1 MRTSKY
7 LSKGVNLMIGTL
19 FLFILSP
26 IVINIGYKALQK
38 SDVYFVLIVGILL
51 AVTGMVLFALGIR
64 NILKHLFGDA

>member
-38 SDVYFVLIVGILL
+38 SDVYFVLIIGILL
-51 AVTGMVLFALGIR
+51 AVTGMVLFVLGIR